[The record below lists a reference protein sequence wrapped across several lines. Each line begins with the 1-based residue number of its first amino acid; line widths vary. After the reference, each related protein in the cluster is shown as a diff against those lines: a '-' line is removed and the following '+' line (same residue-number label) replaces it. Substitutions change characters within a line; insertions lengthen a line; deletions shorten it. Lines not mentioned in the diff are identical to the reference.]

1 MDNYYHLVIETHD
14 GNLSQGMRQ
23 LNGIYTQNYLKRH
36 EGMKDVPRS
45 QRLIGRPVFKEL
57 WKDVKEKDK
66 GMRNQKI
73 REVVE
78 MNGYSL
84 KEVAEHVKLHYS
96 TVSRIVSGKRAK

>member
-1 MDNYYHLVIETHD
+1 MWQRVEGQILLGDEEFKERFL
-14 GNLSQGMRQ
+14 
-23 LNGIYTQNYLKRH
+23 NYLKGH
-36 EGMKDVPRS
+36 EDVKEVPRS
-45 QRLIGRPVFKEL
+45 QRLIGRPALKEL

-78 MNGYSL
+78 MYGYSI